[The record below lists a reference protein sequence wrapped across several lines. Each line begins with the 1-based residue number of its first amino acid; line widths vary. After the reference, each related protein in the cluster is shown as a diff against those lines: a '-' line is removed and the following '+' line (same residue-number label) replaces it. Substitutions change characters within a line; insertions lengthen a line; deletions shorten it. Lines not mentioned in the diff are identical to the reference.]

1 MAAKEVRNH
10 LSILLNRRLAFS
22 FTVLTALS
30 LATPALAAPQAAPA
44 TPSATASVE
53 APAAPAFS
61 LASATVSASAKNF
74 KTAPNESNWQTLI
87 NTLKAYLA
95 DPRVAK
101 AAPTQILAANPL
113 LKDVGTRVLDA
124 GGLRVWCIGND
135 KQTQTLILQSGAPQE
150 GMANVS
156 ILPLPDSVFL
166 TGAKIIRSFTT
177 STVITKVKRKKVV
190 ETVTKPNG
198 PPFLILAGSDRTTG
212 LIWLKSYR
220 AGAGGWNESNE
231 PFASIPPYLLQNV
244 SGQAS
249 FSGSNL
255 VLSVSSAN
263 ATNLPK
269 PKSTTYQII
278 LKLNGSQFGLA
289 GKPNNDAPV
298 SIVSYF
304 VQCISNNRLDLAKG
318 WLKDPALL
326 SIPKY
331 IGLTGKP
338 PSQPYKLVA
347 MSTPVSGPRYRLVTY
362 GKHDL
367 IFDMGKD
374 KQQWIIKGIFIA
386 PPDPLAKA
394 LSGTMVGSAV
404 TPESQTNTETTSQ
417 H

>member
-1 MAAKEVRNH
+1 M
-10 LSILLNRRLAFS
+10 SILLNRSLVGS
-22 FTVLTALS
+22 FTILTALS
-30 LATPALAAPQAAPA
+30 LASPGFAVPSTSATESAAAETAPA
-44 TPSATASVE
+44 V
-53 APAAPAFS
+53 PAFS
-61 LASATVSASAKNF
+61 LASAAVSASVKNF
-74 KTAPNESNWQTLI
+74 KASPSDSNWQSLI
-87 NTLKAYLA
+87 GTLKSYLG

-101 AAPTQILAANPL
+101 AASTQVLAANPV
-113 LKDVGTRVLDA
+113 LKDVGTKVFDA
-124 GGLRVWCIGND
+124 GGVKVWCIGND
-135 KQTQTLILQSGAPQE
+135 KQSQSLILQSAAPLE

-156 ILPLPDSVFL
+156 TLPLSDSVYL
-166 TGAKIIRSFTT
+166 TGARIVRSFTT
-177 STVITKVKRKKVV
+177 TTIVIRKKRKKFT

-198 PPFLILAGSDRTTG
+198 PPFLILAGSDRSTG
-212 LIWLKSYR
+212 LIWLKAFKAS
-220 AGAGGWNESNE
+220 ASGWNESNE

-255 VLSVSSAN
+255 VLSVSSGSN
-263 ATNLPK
+263 ASNLPK

-278 LKLNGSQFGLA
+278 LKLSGSQFGLA
-289 GKPNNDAPV
+289 GKPNNDMPV

-304 VQCISNNRLDLAKG
+304 VQCILNNRLDLAKG

-331 IGLTGKP
+331 IGLIGKP

-347 MSTPVSGPRYRLVTY
+347 MSTPPAGPRYRLVTY

-394 LSGTMVGSAV
+394 LSGTMVGAGVAPTESTSESRPAQ
-404 TPESQTNTETTSQ
+404 TPQ
-417 H
+417 HQ